1 MANNKIPEKPNIKK
15 RLNPEIKTKTNQ
27 DEKTNN
33 VCPISGCI
41 ISKKD
46 MGKIEKR
53 LKKYLK

>member
-1 MANNKIPEKPNIKK
+1 MPEKHSIK
-15 RLNPEIKTKTNQ
+15 RILNPEIKTKTNQ
-27 DEKTNN
+27 DEKINS

-46 MGKIEKR
+46 MGKIERR

>member
-1 MANNKIPEKPNIKK
+1 MANNMMPEKLNIKR

-27 DEKTNN
+27 DEKTNS

-41 ISKKD
+41 INKKD

>member
-1 MANNKIPEKPNIKK
+1 MMPEKPNIKR

-27 DEKTNN
+27 DEKINS

-41 ISKKD
+41 ISKND
-46 MGKIEKR
+46 IGKIEKR

>member
-1 MANNKIPEKPNIKK
+1 MEKLSIAK
-15 RLNPEIKTKTNQ
+15 RLNPEIKTKANQ
-27 DEKTNN
+27 DEKTSK

-46 MGKIEKR
+46 MGKIERK